1 MLKACFYDPES
12 GEFKLGD
19 AAVMPHLIT
28 AYLDYPP
35 QPIWDAYTKGYQP
48 VVGNQSIFTRRRAQE
63 LPRLVLNAQNT
74 GDLDLENDYLNV
86 LVISGKGWEVWKVK
100 AKYVLRDD
108 IRVLVPL
115 AEIDTSIPA
124 PPSTGGF
131 SNLNSYRE
139 IRDPDPGLYGRGY
152 NTFGAWVA
160 KLIINSTVG
169 APRVSTSLGF
179 VVSTPSGVWQAF
191 LFAQDEHGLLVKDLS
206 YIRLTAFY
214 ENPSAEY
221 FDSQLPIINFGNGWV
236 TSAPAIHTT
245 MDMLSEECDVI
256 ESDIGF
262 TVQGYFTDPLPLNGR
277 VIAPS
282 LFHPTITKTYTY
294 RWVNARFYKP
304 RLNQPIHMGV
314 VEDPRTYSITFREF
328 TGVWKLPSDYTGY
341 SSSQGVLL
349 SQVGVLIDRF
359 VHPHY
364 QPQLNFVHMHPEGL
378 IGRCTIVP
386 PIAPLVYYN
395 NRRIYTDI
403 PAGGLPAW
411 YNISEDIWTLTVPSP
426 RNLPPSYECD
436 YIFMPTDLNPCLA
449 YPTRLERSQAFHN
462 LIFVQAYFGPTY
474 IPLYKEG
481 FAFNE
486 IPVLIGP
493 SYAYT
498 DTVRR
503 MFDEGILDTP
513 ETITVNNNTYH
524 ITRYLRPA
532 SVLYNPYLLQS
543 NIKLRRPVFSP
554 LSGVVFIATS
564 QVIATR
570 TYTPP
575 IIEVSL
581 QLTTKNDF
589 MIVFEGDLPY
599 VHPEPQLKRTLAVGD
614 YGLAKELAGKLMTT
628 TDGGI
633 SEDRWMPLYYITDV
647 GRGRETLKVL
657 VWQPVWLSHSFT
669 ADRDYGDTL
678 MQFGWK
684 ITTIASPPQTEY
696 VTGGIVV
703 GSAWFQNLLRRLRG
717 ADLKDADK
725 HLLRDCVCSLDG
737 FWGAIR
743 VTVHYDKQSGLI
755 YMREWRLGVPYGSP
769 VPLTTFSLQPYHEIR
784 AIKDVWA
791 WAFYVDIMDTRT
803 QTIVKRIKV
812 SPTRVGWR
820 VSDVSPSQPIAFT
833 HRKSFVN
840 PLIGVNPSSPYRS
853 DRILN
858 FHHIIGRSP
867 HTLNSPNLTNIN
879 DRIYAY
885 GNYPQRFYPL
895 KAPVENLRGVPQ
907 QFKDAAQKV
916 YGSQVPVVPVQFGN
930 LNARP
935 IYVAHIPMVVEVRA
949 KRDVPSENI
958 AKWNVGMALFMAGD
972 RWVEMLSQGLADLG
986 ELLHWTVTELWES
999 EP

>member
-28 AYLDYPP
+28 AYLDHPP

-48 VVGNQSIFTRRRAQE
+48 VVGNQSIFTMRRAQE
-63 LPRLVLNAQNT
+63 FPRLVLNAQNT

-124 PPSTGGF
+124 PPLTGRF
-131 SNLNSYRE
+131 NNLNLYRE

-152 NTFGAWVA
+152 SMHEARMA
-160 KLIINSTVG
+160 RLIVNSTVG
-169 APRVSTSLGF
+169 APKVSTSLGF
-179 VVSTPSGVWQAF
+179 LMSTSYGLWQAF
-191 LFAQDEHGLLVKDLS
+191 LFAQDEHGLLVGVLS
-206 YIRLTAFY
+206 YIWLGAFY

-221 FDSQLPIINFGNGWV
+221 FDSQLPIFDFGNGWV
-236 TSAPAIHTT
+236 TYAPAIHTT
-245 MDMLSEECDVI
+245 MDLLSEKFDVI

-262 TVQGYFTDPLPLNGR
+262 TVQGYFTDPLPLNGK

-282 LFHPTITKTYTY
+282 LFHPTITKTYTF
-294 RWVNARFYKP
+294 RVAKARFYRP
-304 RLNQPIHMGV
+304 QANQPIRMGV
-314 VEDPRTYSITFREF
+314 VEDSRSYSITFREF
-328 TGVWKLPSDYTGY
+328 TGVWKLPSDYAGY

-349 SQVGVLIDRF
+349 SQVGVLVDSF
-359 VHPHY
+359 THPHY
-364 QPQLNFVHMHPEGL
+364 QPQLNFAHMHPETR
-378 IGRCTIVP
+378 IMRCAVVP
-386 PIAPLVYYN
+386 PVAPSVYYQ
-395 NRRIYTDI
+395 NRNIYTDI

-411 YNISEDIWTLTVPSP
+411 YNISDGIWSLSVPSP
-426 RNLPPSYECD
+426 RYQPPSYERD
-436 YIFMPTDLNPCLA
+436 FILMPTDLNPCIA
-449 YPTRLERSQAFHN
+449 YLNLYEPLPTLGY
-462 LIFVQAYFGPTY
+462 LGPTY
-474 IPLYKEG
+474 IPPYKKG

-486 IPVLIGP
+486 IPVFIGP
-493 SYAYT
+493 PYFNA
-498 DTVRR
+498 DTLRR

-513 ETITVNNNTYH
+513 ETIQVGNEKYH
-524 ITRYLRPA
+524 ITRYLKPA
-532 SVLYNPYLLQS
+532 SVVHEPYTLRS
-543 NIKLRRPVFSP
+543 DVKLHRPEIGGLGAYFP
-554 LSGVVFIATS
+554 QTS

-570 TYTPP
+570 TFTPP
-575 IIEVSL
+575 VIKVSL
-581 QLTTKNDF
+581 ELTTTNDY
-589 MIVFEGDLPY
+589 MIVFESDLPY
-599 VHPEPQLKRTLAVGD
+599 VRPEPKLTRTLTVGD
-614 YGLAKELAGKLMTT
+614 SGLARELVGKLMTT
-628 TDGGI
+628 DDRGI
-633 SEDRWMPLYYITDV
+633 SEDQLMPRYYMTDV
-647 GRGRETLKVL
+647 GSGSEILKVL
-657 VWQPVWLSHSFT
+657 VWQPMWFSHSFT
-669 ADRDYGDTL
+669 ADPDYGDILAT
-678 MQFGWK
+678 FGFK
-684 ITTIASPPQTEY
+684 VITIASPPQTEY
-696 VTGGIVV
+696 VTGGIMVA
-703 GSAWFQNLLRRLRG
+703 GAWFQNLLRRLRG
-717 ADLKDADK
+717 ADLKDADRQ
-725 HLLRDCVCSLDG
+725 LLRDCVCSLDG

-743 VTVHYDKQSGLI
+743 VTVHYDRQSGLI
-755 YMREWRLGVPYGSP
+755 YMREWRLGVPYSSP

-791 WAFYVDIMDTRT
+791 WAFYVDIIDTRT
-803 QTIVKRIKV
+803 HNIVKRIKV

-853 DRILN
+853 DHTLN

-879 DRIYAY
+879 DRIYAF

-895 KAPVENLRGVPQ
+895 KAPIENLRGVPQ
-907 QFKDAAQKV
+907 QFKDTAQKV

-949 KRDVPSENI
+949 KRDVPSEII
-958 AKWNVGMALFMAGD
+958 AKWGVGVALFMAGD
-972 RWVEMLSQGLADLG
+972 RWVRMFPQGLADLG
-986 ELLHWTVTELWES
+986 ELLHWTVTELWEGN
-999 EP
+999 P